1 MNKGSELYNRS
12 MKLWLQDNDIERY
25 LTHNEQK
32 PIVKERSRTLR
43 NTIIWLQ
50 YRKIYIDKL
59 DDIVN
64 KGNNTFHSRNKMEH
78 PGGKSNIEI
87 LKFAKR
93 LETIWQEGCKMLCSK
108 LI

>member
-12 MKLWLQDNDIERY
+12 LKLWLQDNDIERY
-25 LTHNEQK
+25 LTHNEEK
-32 PIVKERSRTLR
+32 PIVKERFRTLR

-50 YRKIYIDKL
+50 HRKIYI
-59 DDIVN
+59 DIVN
-64 KGNNTFHSRNKMEH
+64 KGNSTFHSRNKMEP

-93 LETIWQEGCKMLCSK
+93 LETIWQECCKMLCSK